1 MVAAGV
7 ELEFEDTV
15 LLFTRE
21 GVPTFLRCTASDVCD
36 IVFDDTERVMRRLTA
51 GGGARFLPFAAVVF
65 FVDFSTADDRASF
78 VVRRGRRLTAV
89 CAYFCGEDAA
99 AMADSPFD
107 GGTS

>member
-1 MVAAGV
+1 M
-7 ELEFEDTV
+7 
-15 LLFTRE
+15 
-21 GVPTFLRCTASDVCD
+21 
-36 IVFDDTERVMRRLTA
+36 
-51 GGGARFLPFAAVVF
+51 PFAAVVF
-65 FVDFSTADDRASF
+65 FVDSSTADDRASF